1 MTKAMALLVVG
12 CWLKTKVYGWTVYG
26 LRNQETVSGFPGS
39 GFRRSE
45 PRSRGFDWLG
55 SNSIDIMI
63 SSISRSM
70 ESPMAQFVVRNLDDD
85 LKARL
90 KRRARLNGVSM
101 EEEVRQILQR
111 AVVGE
116 PPGSPAMGSRMAAR
130 FSGIGLDE
138 PLPELHGQEVRGMDL
153 ES

>member
-1 MTKAMALLVVG
+1 
-12 CWLKTKVYGWTVYG
+12 
-26 LRNQETVSGFPGS
+26 
-39 GFRRSE
+39 
-45 PRSRGFDWLG
+45 
-55 SNSIDIMI
+55 
-63 SSISRSM
+63 
-70 ESPMAQFVVRNLDDD
+70 MAQFVVRNLDDD

-116 PPGSPAMGSRMAAR
+116 PPGSAAMGSRMAAR